1 MIHAG
6 FSPRMNRSKTACSTE
21 PEDARMGKVQVFYI
35 DPDLCT
41 ECGDCIKVMPQAF
54 RKVEDEEVAEV
65 YNVDLAETTLPLLQK
80 TMTECPGHA
89 ILWKK

>member
-1 MIHAG
+1 M
-6 FSPRMNRSKTACSTE
+6 SPV
-21 PEDARMGKVQVFYI
+21 PEFYV

-41 ECGDCIKVMPQAF
+41 ECGDCIKAMPKAF
-54 RKVEDEEVAEV
+54 REVEDEKVAEV
-65 YNVDLAETTLPLLQK
+65 YGTNLDESVMPLLQK

>member
-1 MIHAG
+1 
-6 FSPRMNRSKTACSTE
+6 
-21 PEDARMGKVQVFYI
+21 MGTVPPFYV

-41 ECGDCIKVMPQAF
+41 ECGDCIKVLPQAF

-65 YNVDLAETTLPLLQK
+65 FNAALDEAQLPALQK
-80 TMTECPGHA
+80 IMTECPGHA